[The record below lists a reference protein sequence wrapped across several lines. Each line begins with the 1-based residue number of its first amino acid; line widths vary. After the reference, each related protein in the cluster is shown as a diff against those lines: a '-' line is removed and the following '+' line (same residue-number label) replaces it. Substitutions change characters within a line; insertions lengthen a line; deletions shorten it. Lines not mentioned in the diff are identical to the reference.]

1 MNYTI
6 KCAATAI
13 LLSVATIQ
21 TEAQDL
27 ARRIPSNALAVVTV
41 KGDQLTQLMS
51 VEEFNRTFMGVALI
65 DKLSNKNKGGMN
77 SLDQFGLDP
86 KATYYYYNQSNDS
99 VTYNCLLAP
108 VKSAAQIDEAY
119 KLHGKKFEQNGELR
133 SHYSKDSTGI
143 TLWNEKMVL
152 FVLATGNSK
161 YFSRPEVRERLGL
174 LAPDFSAPSYADA
187 VADSSVVVTDVDT
200 VAYGAPAEAA
210 DIVVVEADSAP
221 QIVID
226 QPKPKKSAVKS
237 KTKYKKKK
245 STKKRSGKKPKKKAV
260 VVVPEEDYAVDSTMV
275 ATDSGYDS
283 YTPDSSLYKH
293 DDKIKNA
300 LAGKWAYAMATAS
313 FNKQPDSSIL
323 DNKDFVKSVDHK
335 AEMTVWIS
343 GAEDLMNAYVPQSI
357 FKGVNFL
364 KGYGSATAKL
374 YLEDKSIR
382 LSTALTVSN
391 EVAGVFNKLNK
402 RKLNKKFLNY
412 INEDKMIGYMA
423 YAMDS
428 KAYLEEYPKLISKMY
443 GIVLNDEINM
453 ATDLFSL
460 LLDEEAVSKVLKGD
474 AIFVFNGLSQKE
486 VTYTANEY
494 DEDNF
499 ETKEVTK
506 TKQETLPDFLFMTSS
521 EDTRLFDKLITY
533 GIKKNV
539 VIGHEKY
546 FELKMPKSPMTV
558 FFAIKDGIIFFGSDA
573 AEMEQIVNNRYTAKV
588 SSRHKKIIGGNNY
601 ASYFSAKKLAGK
613 IPVDALAGK
622 EKMDKTNKVLSGMG
636 DIYLKSLP
644 AKGNTFAGE
653 VSMEI
658 PANQKNALKY
668 IMSLLE
674 NLDSKKAEQQ

>member
-1 MNYTI
+1 MI
-6 KCAATAI
+6 KSGATAI
-13 LLSVATIQ
+13 LLLAATIQ

-27 ARRIPSNALAVVTV
+27 ARRIPSNALAVATV

-51 VEEFNRTFMGVALI
+51 VEEFNQTFLGKAVI
-65 DKLSNKNKGGMN
+65 GKLAASKNGTMN
-77 SLDQFGLDP
+77 SVDQFGIDP
-86 KATYYYYNQSNDS
+86 KATCYYYNQTNDS

-108 VKSAAQIDEAY
+108 VKNAGQIDALFQ
-119 KLHGKKFEQNGELR
+119 LHSKKFERNGELR

-143 TLWNEKMVL
+143 TLWDEKMVL
-152 FVLATGNSK
+152 FVVATGNSK
-161 YFSRPEVRERLGL
+161 YFSRPEIRERLGL
-174 LAPDFSAPSYADA
+174 LAPDFSASNYA

-210 DIVVVEADSAP
+210 DIVIVEADSAP
-221 QIVID
+221 QMVID
-226 QPKPKKSAVKS
+226 QPKPKKKAVKS
-237 KTKYKKKK
+237 KAKGKYKNKK
-245 STKKRSGKKPKKKAV
+245 SVKKRSGKRPKKKPV
-260 VVVPEEDYAVDSTMV
+260 HVVPEEDYAVDSTMV
-275 ATDSGYDS
+275 ATANGYDI
-283 YTPDSSLYKH
+283 YAPDSSLYQH
-293 DDKIKNA
+293 DEKIKNA

-323 DNKDFVKSVDHK
+323 DNKDFVKSVDDK
-335 AEMTVWIS
+335 AEVTVWIS
-343 GAEDLMNAYVPQSI
+343 GAEDLMDAYVPQSI
-357 FKGVNFL
+357 FKGINFL
-364 KGYGSATAKL
+364 KGYGSANAKL

-391 EVAGVFNKLNK
+391 EMANVFNKLNK

-423 YAMDS
+423 YSMDS

-474 AIFVFNGLSQKE
+474 AIFIFNGLTQKE
-486 VTYTANEY
+486 VTYTASEY
-494 DEDNF
+494 DEENF

-506 TKQETLPDFLFMTSS
+506 TKQESLPDFLFMTST

-533 GIKKNV
+533 GIKKKV

-546 FELKMPKSPMTV
+546 FELTLPKSPMTL
-558 FFAIKDGIIFFGSDA
+558 FFAIRDGIIFFGSDA
-573 AEMEQIVNNRYTAKV
+573 TEMEQIVNNRYTAKI
-588 SSRHKKIIGGNNY
+588 SSKHKKIIGGNNY

-613 IPVDALAGK
+613 IPVDALADK
-622 EKMDKTNKVLSGMG
+622 EKMEKTNKTLSAMG

-658 PANQKNALKY
+658 PANQKNGLKY

-674 NLDSKKAEQQ
+674 NLDTKKAEQQ

>member
-1 MNYTI
+1 MNYMI
-6 KCAATAI
+6 KSGATAI
-13 LLSVATIQ
+13 LLLAATIQ
-21 TEAQDL
+21 TDAQDL
-27 ARRIPSNALAVVTV
+27 ARRIPSNALAVATV

-51 VEEFNRTFMGVALI
+51 VEEFNRTFMGVAII
-65 DKLSNKNKGGMN
+65 DKLSDKKKGAMN

-86 KATYYYYNQSNDS
+86 NATYYYYNQSNDS

-108 VKSAAQIDEAY
+108 VKSAAQIDEVY

-143 TLWNEKMVL
+143 TLWNEKMVF

-174 LAPDFSAPSYADA
+174 LAPDFSAPYADA
-187 VADSSVVVTDVDT
+187 VTDSSVVVTDVDT

-226 QPKPKKSAVKS
+226 EPRPKKHTVKS
-237 KTKYKKKK
+237 KVKHNKKK
-245 STKKRSGKKPKKKAV
+245 SVKKRSSKKPKKKT
-260 VVVPEEDYAVDSTMV
+260 VVVPEEVYPTDSSMV
-275 ATDSGYDS
+275 ATDSNDDTYA
-283 YTPDSSLYKH
+283 PDSSLYKH
-293 DDKIKNA
+293 DEKIKNSE
-300 LAGKWAYAMATAS
+300 AGKWAYAMATAS
-313 FNKQPDSSIL
+313 FNKEPDSSIL

-335 AEMTVWIS
+335 AEMTIWIS

-364 KGYGSATAKL
+364 KGYGSANAKL

-391 EVAGVFNKLNK
+391 EMATVFNKLNK

-453 ATDLFSL
+453 ATDMFSL

-474 AIFVFNGLSQKE
+474 AIFIFNGLTQKE

-533 GIKKNV
+533 GMKKKV

-546 FELKMPKSPMTV
+546 FELTMPKSPMTL

-573 AEMEQIVNNRYTAKV
+573 LEMEQIVNNRYTAKV
-588 SSRHKKIIGGNNY
+588 SAKHKKIIGGNNY
-601 ASYFSAKKLAGK
+601 ASFFSAKKLAGK
-613 IPVDALAGK
+613 IPVDALASK
-622 EKMDKTNKVLSGMG
+622 EKMDKTNKTLSAMG

-644 AKGNTFAGE
+644 AKGDIFAGE
-653 VSMEI
+653 LSMEI
-658 PANQKNALKY
+658 PSNQKNALKY

-674 NLDSKKAEQQ
+674 DFNKKNLNNN

>member
-1 MNYTI
+1 MNYMI
-6 KCAATAI
+6 KSGATAI
-13 LLSVATIQ
+13 LLLAATIQ

-27 ARRIPSNALAVVTV
+27 ARRIPSNALAVATV

-51 VEEFNRTFMGVALI
+51 VEEFNRTFMGVAII
-65 DKLSNKNKGGMN
+65 DKLSDKKKVAMN

-86 KATYYYYNQSNDS
+86 NATYYYYNQSNDS

-108 VKSAAQIDEAY
+108 VKSAAQIDEVY

-143 TLWNEKMVL
+143 TLWNEKMVF

-174 LAPDFSAPSYADA
+174 LAPDFSAPYADA
-187 VADSSVVVTDVDT
+187 VTDSSVVVTDVDT

-210 DIVVVEADSAP
+210 DIVVVDADSAP

-226 QPKPKKSAVKS
+226 EPRPKKHTVKS
-237 KTKYKKKK
+237 KVKHNKKK
-245 STKKRSGKKPKKKAV
+245 SVKKRSSKKPKKKT
-260 VVVPEEDYAVDSTMV
+260 VVVPEEVYPTDSSMV
-275 ATDSGYDS
+275 ATDSNDDTYA
-283 YTPDSSLYKH
+283 PDSSLYKH
-293 DDKIKNA
+293 DEKIKNSEV
-300 LAGKWAYAMATAS
+300 GKWAYAMATAS
-313 FNKQPDSSIL
+313 FNKEPDSSIL

-364 KGYGSATAKL
+364 KGYGSANAKL

-391 EVAGVFNKLNK
+391 EMATVFNKLNK

-453 ATDLFSL
+453 ATDMFSL

-474 AIFVFNGLSQKE
+474 AIFIFNGLTQKE

-533 GIKKNV
+533 GMKKKV
-539 VIGHEKY
+539 VIGHDKY
-546 FELKMPKSPMTV
+546 FELTMPKSPMTL

-573 AEMEQIVNNRYTAKV
+573 LEMEQIVNNRYTAKV
-588 SSRHKKIIGGNNY
+588 SAKHKKIIGGNNY
-601 ASYFSAKKLAGK
+601 ASFFSAKKLAGK
-613 IPVDALAGK
+613 IPVDALASK
-622 EKMDKTNKVLSGMG
+622 EKMDKTNKTLSAMG

-644 AKGNTFAGE
+644 AKGNIFAGE
-653 VSMEI
+653 LSMEI
-658 PANQKNALKY
+658 PSNQKNALKY

-674 NLDSKKAEQQ
+674 DFNKKNLNNN